1 MSAKQHK
8 APIVLNNVP
17 IKYFSWKW
25 FLLLLISLYLTKVFA
40 AIIKPMVEIE
50 SKIHNK
56 KIIILSKYPIYVP
69 IFNSWLLF
77 SSLKITLKANEINT
91 PVGFTNINIAKIDI
105 KAILDNMIV
114 KFIYDEHK

>member
-1 MSAKQHK
+1 MLYTYQ
-8 APIVLNNVP
+8 
-17 IKYFSWKW
+17 
-25 FLLLLISLYLTKVFA
+25 FLTHDY
-40 AIIKPMVEIE
+40 
-50 SKIHNK
+50 
-56 KIIILSKYPIYVP
+56 
-69 IFNSWLLF
+69 F

>member
-1 MSAKQHK
+1 
-8 APIVLNNVP
+8 
-17 IKYFSWKW
+17 
-25 FLLLLISLYLTKVFA
+25 
-40 AIIKPMVEIE
+40 MVEIE

-56 KIIILSKYPIYVP
+56 KIIILSKYAIYVP

>member
-8 APIVLNNVP
+8 APIVVKNVP

-50 SKIHNK
+50 
-56 KIIILSKYPIYVP
+56 
-69 IFNSWLLF
+69 
-77 SSLKITLKANEINT
+77 
-91 PVGFTNINIAKIDI
+91 I
-105 KAILDNMIV
+105 KDT
-114 KFIYDEHK
+114 